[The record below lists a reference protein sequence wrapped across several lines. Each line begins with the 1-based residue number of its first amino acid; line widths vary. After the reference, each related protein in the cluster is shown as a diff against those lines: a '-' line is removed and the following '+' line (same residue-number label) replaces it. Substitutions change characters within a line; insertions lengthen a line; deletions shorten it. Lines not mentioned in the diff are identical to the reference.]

1 MIEQDKKEQKVSIKL
16 DSLKLELSKLK
27 NLVEENEKKNW
38 LNLKKPLGDE
48 EVKGIWK
55 SNTPKKK
62 QGAMDEEKVFYN
74 PIDTK
79 TISRSRGTLSLNEL
93 IKNKRKEGTVKIPIA
108 KDELDEKGE
117 VIKKDFVVTIISN
130 EAGVQEAVLGHHFR
144 EKLKEEFA
152 KRGPWREV
160 MNKINREALQIWKM
174 EPNSLNVKRS
184 Q

>member
-62 QGAMDEEKVFYN
+62 QGAMDEEKVSTPMKNCRNFYN

-79 TISRSRGTLSLNEL
+79 SSSSSRGTLSLNEL
-93 IKNKRKEGTVKIPIA
+93 IKNKR
-108 KDELDEKGE
+108 
-117 VIKKDFVVTIISN
+117 
-130 EAGVQEAVLGHHFR
+130 
-144 EKLKEEFA
+144 
-152 KRGPWREV
+152 
-160 MNKINREALQIWKM
+160 
-174 EPNSLNVKRS
+174 
-184 Q
+184 